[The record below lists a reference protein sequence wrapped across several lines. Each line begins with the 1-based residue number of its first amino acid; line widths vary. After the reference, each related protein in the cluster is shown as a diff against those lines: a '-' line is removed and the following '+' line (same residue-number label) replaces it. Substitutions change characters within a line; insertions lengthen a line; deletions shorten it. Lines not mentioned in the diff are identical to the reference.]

1 MTTTTKYA
9 SHRDN
14 NMISKVRAAN
24 VELGMKPIVDVT
36 SVDMV
41 AGHEDMSVTKRY
53 EVPTEEMK
61 YIEPLKGLAQIAM
74 RPYLRR

>member
-1 MTTTTKYA
+1 MVFTVFRYGMSNLTTVLA
-9 SHRDN
+9 
-14 NMISKVRAAN
+14 
-24 VELGMKPIVDVT
+24 IVDVT

-61 YIEPLKGLAQIAM
+61 YIGPLKGLAQIAM